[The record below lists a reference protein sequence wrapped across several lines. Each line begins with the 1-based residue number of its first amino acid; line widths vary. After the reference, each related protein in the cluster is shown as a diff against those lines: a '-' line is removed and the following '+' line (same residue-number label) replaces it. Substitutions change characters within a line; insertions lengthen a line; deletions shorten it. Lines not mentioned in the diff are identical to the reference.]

1 MKRLVQLRQVLLLL
15 VLAGMV
21 ALLSGCGGTPHPF
34 SLYDEKTSIRTGS
47 IAVISADTSEL
58 TVRVAENLTREL
70 KERSTFKVL
79 SQEEVARRVGKYP
92 VKIKEGKPENPDK
105 PVWFAKGEKA
115 RIDSMQTQLRT
126 DYLFLIWTDNL
137 RKITRTG
144 RGGSS
149 VTYSVDV
156 YGNLIEYP
164 KSRAI
169 GYTSFARN
177 QSQSCCLFGKSEGDD
192 IHEMVKAAA
201 GSMADKFIAAAKA
214 EKPGK

>member
-79 SQEEVARRVGKYP
+79 SQEEVRRRVGKYP
-92 VKIKEGKPENPDK
+92 VTIKAGQPENEDN

-115 RIDSMQTQLRT
+115 KVDAMHAQLKT
-126 DYLFLIWTDNL
+126 DYVFVVWTDNL
-137 RKITRTG
+137 RRITKT
-144 RGGSS
+144 
-149 VTYSVDV
+149 
-156 YGNLIEYP
+156 
-164 KSRAI
+164 
-169 GYTSFARN
+169 
-177 QSQSCCLFGKSEGDD
+177 
-192 IHEMVKAAA
+192 
-201 GSMADKFIAAAKA
+201 
-214 EKPGK
+214 